1 MDTISIPAHFDGQ
14 QILLDEPCELAPD
27 ARLIVTVLAN
37 HDSERESW
45 LRLSAD
51 YLRQAYDDNE
61 EEYSLDL
68 IKDPNPDYEGR

>member
-14 QILLDEPCELAPD
+14 QMPCELEPN

-51 YLRQAYDDNE
+51 TMRQAYRDDE
-61 EEYSLDL
+61 EDYSLDL
-68 IKDPNPDYEGR
+68 TK